1 MMSTPGELHIAPVY
15 ASTEYDLSIP
25 IPTSPQERCI
35 AHKRDT
41 VKMGGVVGSDGRV
54 IDLTMGERSA
64 RRRAAGKAS
73 VGTVV
78 LRGENARGKAA
89 ISRGGG

>member
-1 MMSTPGELHIAPVY
+1 
-15 ASTEYDLSIP
+15 
-25 IPTSPQERCI
+25 
-35 AHKRDT
+35 
-41 VKMGGVVGSDGRV
+41 MGGVVGSDGRV
-54 IDLTMGERSA
+54 IDLTMGERAA